1 AVLSGFD
8 APRAT
13 IYFKYANSKEW
24 SSTTMD
30 VDTTSQQAAYISRL
44 FTLQEKVSYYVDA
57 HSKRSDEYTIQ
68 VADLPRVEKMSYTY
82 NYPAYTGMPPM
93 KEEIG
98 YDIIALKRTVREV
111 SATSNQ
117 QLKSGR

>member
-1 AVLSGFD
+1 
-8 APRAT
+8 
-13 IYFKYANSKEW
+13 YFKYANSKEW
-24 SSTTMD
+24 SSASMD
-30 VDTTSQQAAYISRL
+30 VDPASEPTYISNL
-44 FTLQEKVSYYVDA
+44 FNLQEQVSYYVDA
-57 HSKRSDEYTIQ
+57 SGKRSDEYTIQ

-82 NYPAYTGMPPM
+82 NSPAYTGMPPM

-98 YDIIALKRTVREV
+98 YDIIALKGTVVEV